1 MDRQQSKEETEKE
14 KQELPLVNIELNDS
28 LTEKEK
34 RIGKKLIIF
43 FSLFLF
49 YFMCNTF
56 NSKNSM
62 FYKYINKLSNN
73 HQGTLWLNLGIWID
87 SSKNN

>member
-14 KQELPLVNIELNDS
+14 KQELPLVNIEQNDS
-28 LTEKEK
+28 LIEKEK
-34 RIGKKLIIF
+34 RIGKKVIICF
-43 FSLFLF
+43 FFFFL
-49 YFMCNTF
+49 MCNTF
-56 NSKNSM
+56 DSKNST
-62 FYKYINKLSNN
+62 FYSHINKLSNN